1 MKSDKIVIE
10 LMGGIVSGLLL
21 GTLIIPDFS
30 KDSKKK
36 FR

>member
-1 MKSDKIVIE
+1 MKSGKIVLE
-10 LMGGIVSGLLL
+10 LLGGVVSGLLL

-36 FR
+36 F